1 MWVRD
6 QNRLYLCKGQ
16 KVKHTE
22 VLIHK
27 ACSATWLAAVSLS
40 DTPLKHLSILALN
53 LTSSSPPCPRNTNS
67 NYHLLYT
74 NRHMS
79 DGMESYLLPCCNYI
93 HYNGGKWI
101 YTHRGSELWGS
112 VAIKGHGTELT
123 LSCIEHLFMKLP
135 NLSKK
140 HEETD
145 AWVYGLEGCIKERH
159 YVQWISWINQPS
171 GYSLSFLLTEVHTG
185 KAWGHL
191 TAALALITG

>member
-1 MWVRD
+1 MGFLQKKGKKTNKTFKLKNHRSLGNETVFSEKAGLCMWVRD

-16 KVKHTE
+16 KVKHIE

-53 LTSSSPPCPRNTNS
+53 LTSSSSPCPRNTNS

-101 YTHRGSELWGS
+101 YTHSTLRFRGHKRPWNGAHS
-112 VAIKGHGTELT
+112 VLYRAFIYE
-123 LSCIEHLFMKLP
+123 I
-135 NLSKK
+135 
-140 HEETD
+140 
-145 AWVYGLEGCIKERH
+145 A
-159 YVQWISWINQPS
+159 
-171 GYSLSFLLTEVHTG
+171 
-185 KAWGHL
+185 
-191 TAALALITG
+191 